1 MTNIVLS
8 NIFIRIFVAGTILSF
23 IIKHFLEFIDFY
35 ARLKNGGKLPLE
47 LENIPAASVFDREK
61 LAKISAYENAKYL
74 FWIPKSL
81 CGLAITLI
89 LVLSGFY
96 PWLFNVVT
104 RYTGYPFGFASTY
117 FCAFL
122 FFVLAGV
129 PEGIISIPFDLIK
142 EFVIEKKFGFSKMTF
157 KLWILD
163 QIKEMV
169 VSLIMSAI
177 LMAAMIAVLVIFPDK
192 WWILLVCV
200 LFAFTLIMQ
209 VLYPLVIAPMF
220 NKFTPL
226 EDGELKE
233 KISRLMT
240 NLGFKANGIF
250 VMDASKRSGHS
261 NAYFGGMGKS
271 KRIVLYD
278 TLIKQLTTDELVA
291 VLGHELGHYKLHH
304 IIRRF
309 LVMIPVELI
318 LMFVLFKIAQG
329 TSIYTGFGFAVAD
342 VQIQS
347 VQFIGL
353 FLASLVAGSVD
364 EFIPPII
371 NTSSRRDEY
380 QADAFSAK
388 LTGNPDALISGLIKL
403 NSENLSELL
412 PPKLYVIWN
421 YSHPTLI
428 ERIRALKKN

>member
-104 RYTGYPFGFASTY
+104 RYTGYPFEFTSTY
-117 FCAFL
+117 LCAFL

-233 KISRLMT
+233 RISQLMT

-329 TSIYTGFGFAVAD
+329 TSIYTGFGFAIAE

-353 FLASLVAGSVD
+353 FLASLVTGSVD

-428 ERIRALKKN
+428 ERILALKKN